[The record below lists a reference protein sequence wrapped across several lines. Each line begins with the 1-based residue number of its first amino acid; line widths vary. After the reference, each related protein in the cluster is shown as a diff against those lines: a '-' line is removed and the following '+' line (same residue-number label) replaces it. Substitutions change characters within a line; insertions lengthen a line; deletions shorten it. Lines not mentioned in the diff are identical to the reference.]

1 MGSRFI
7 KVEGFPNLV
16 RDRETNAI
24 VNINTEE
31 IRKQQLVRNVKKQE
45 AARLDKL
52 ESDVTEIKN
61 LLTKIIEK
69 L

>member
-1 MGSRFI
+1 MDSRFI